1 MNHPWFSQVIAA
13 KARRRAPTFRRACGS
28 FYIEH
33 NMDPYVIGIDLGTGS
48 AKALAVNRSGLVI
61 DTLQATYPTLCPQ
74 PDYQEQDPEVIWK
87 AFIKCL
93 SGVTGNLKQLP
104 AAVCLSS
111 AMHSVIPVGKDGMP
125 LMNMIIWAD
134 NRSAAVARRVHQSSA
149 AEMLYE
155 QTGTPIHAMTPL
167 CKIKWLGENEPALF
181 EKTAKLI
188 SMKEYVW
195 HKLFGIYE
203 VDYSIASA
211 TGLLDIEALVWN
223 ANALDIAGIRPDQ
236 LSTPVNANHIRT
248 CADTIL
254 CKELGVHSDTPF
266 MIGASDG
273 CLANIGS
280 FATAPGVMALTIGT
294 SGAVRVMSRTPT
306 QNFQDMT
313 FNYRLDDTSYVC
325 GGPINNGGLV
335 LKWYAEK
342 LLGTSLSAPD
352 DYTALLATLSETG
365 PGADGLI
372 FLPYVW
378 GERAPIWNSDASGVF
393 FGIRAHNRQA
403 HFTRAVVEGI
413 TMALYDITHG
423 MIARGLSLKQIQV
436 SGGFVHSEHWLQI
449 LADIFQ
455 QKICLANA
463 ADASAIGAAFLAM
476 KQLQLIEEYDDLK
489 PKQVREFFPES
500 GTASIYKH
508 LYGRYTALYDRVS
521 ELMTGAT

>member
-1 MNHPWFSQVIAA
+1 
-13 KARRRAPTFRRACGS
+13 
-28 FYIEH
+28 
-33 NMDPYVIGIDLGTGS
+33 MDPYVIGIDLGTGS
-48 AKALAVNRSGLVI
+48 AKALAVNESGLVI
-61 DTLQATYPTLCPQ
+61 DTVQENYPTLSPQ

-93 SGVTGNLKQLP
+93 SGVTGNLKQPP

-111 AMHSVIPVGKDGMP
+111 AMHSVIPVGNDGRP
-125 LMNMIIWAD
+125 LMDMIIWAD
-134 NRSAAVARRVHQSSA
+134 NRSAAVATRVHQSSA

-167 CKIKWLGENEPALF
+167 CKIKWLGENEPGLCR
-181 EKTAKLI
+181 KTAKFI

-195 HKLFGIYE
+195 HKLFGVYE

-211 TGLLDIEALVWN
+211 TGLLDIETLVWN
-223 ANALDIAGIRPDQ
+223 ANALDTAGIRQDQ
-236 LSTPVNANHIRT
+236 LSTPVNANHIRK
-248 CADTIL
+248 CADAIL
-254 CKELGVHSDTPF
+254 CKEMGVDPRTPF

-294 SGAVRVMSRTPT
+294 SGAVRVMSRTPM
-306 QNFQDMT
+306 QNFQNMT

-335 LKWYAEK
+335 LKWYAEN
-342 LLGTSLSAPD
+342 LLGISLSGPD
-352 DYTALLATLSETG
+352 DYTALLATLAETD
-365 PGADGLI
+365 PGADGMI

-393 FGIRAHNRQA
+393 FGMRTQHGQA

-413 TMALYDITHG
+413 SMALYDITHG
-423 MIARGLSLKQIQV
+423 MIARGLSLKQIHV
-436 SGGFVHSEHWLQI
+436 SGGFVHSEQWLQI

-455 QKICLANA
+455 QKICLVNA
-463 ADASAIGAAFLAM
+463 ADASATGAAFLAM
-476 KQLQLIEEYDDLK
+476 RELQWIKDYDDLK
-489 PKQVREFFPES
+489 PKHVREFFPES
-500 GTASIYKH
+500 ATASIYKN
-508 LYGRYTALYDRVS
+508 LYQRYTALYERVH
-521 ELMTGAT
+521 ELMTEGT